1 MGWLKSFKKVD
12 VAEWTASACE
22 KPLEKY
28 LHLDMFLY
36 WTRYWCYYFLI
47 LLYCI
52 STYHKILPF
61 YCCYYIHIMLLLA
74 SLLLIF
80 FLLSIF
86 TTFILLL
93 LLLFLHLP
101 LIELVF
107 VFSFVLAQL
116 ARNIPGTS
124 PEGPLKV
131 AMCGTSK
138 GSSGDS

>member
-1 MGWLKSFKKVD
+1 M
-12 VAEWTASACE
+12 AEWTASACE

-28 LHLDMFLY
+28 LHRDMFLY
-36 WTRYWCYYFLI
+36 WCSFIGPVIGVIIFLI

-131 AMCGTSK
+131 AMSGTSK
-138 GSSGDS
+138 GSSGES